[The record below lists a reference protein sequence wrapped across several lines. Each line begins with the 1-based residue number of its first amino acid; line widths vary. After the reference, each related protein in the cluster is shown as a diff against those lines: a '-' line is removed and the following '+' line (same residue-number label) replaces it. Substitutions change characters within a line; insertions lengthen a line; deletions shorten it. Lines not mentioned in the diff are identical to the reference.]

1 MVRSDTRRNKY
12 SQLGL
17 LLVDDQK
24 AARILLRSY
33 LNRLGVGDVEE
44 ATDSLEALRI
54 LMQTRAADCPF
65 EAIFVSRSLR
75 EMSGLNLVKNIRLL
89 AGWKDFPIVLI
100 SEDLDPSLAI
110 EANKT
115 GATEYLIR
123 PYSEER
129 LKAVLDRIYALT
141 ATV

>member
-1 MVRSDTRRNKY
+1 MVRPDTRRNKY

-65 EAIFVSRSLR
+65 EAIFISRSLR